1 MKSSLLFVLLSLF
14 FTSNVWAESNCKQQL
29 LHIYQSQKSELE
41 LNDEY
46 QQVFIKCLSEYVKI
60 KTISP
65 QGDEHLA
72 VEFFAAIFS
81 ELRIPFKIYKTPSL
95 VSNQVGQYKS
105 NLIAT
110 IPYNFSENY
119 DWKLGLSKKSIIMSH
134 HMDVVNAVAGQ
145 WINPN
150 FPFGAHIAP
159 DSSGEMYLWGRGTL
173 DMKGIGIAQML
184 SMLRI
189 LRKKIPRQH
198 DLHFL
203 ALADEEEAAS
213 GALGTL
219 QKMRAGEELFALT
232 KARVFLN
239 EGGGGIANTPVDG
252 VNLNVISVEQ
262 KGGAWI
268 KLEHNNVDYLLN
280 RLSRLTLLD
289 VDTQIHRKFRL
300 SQKLNCQLVR
310 ILGPEAKP
318 NVIVSQIA
326 LSLAC
331 EQKNQS
337 ASDIVAHL
345 KTNFSQSMPQDA
357 TLMVEYKQDL
367 FHINIQS
374 KSSSHGSVGMSL
386 SALDIMALVLYRLDL
401 YQPSKKILKPAFYKM
416 HKTHATQ
423 EFIDVLKNYDPA
435 LKFASKLSFIP
446 FIRNMI
452 LKGIEDS
459 FGIDGLFRTSCQF
472 TNLNFQAGKAE
483 AIIDCRLLHTA
494 FALGMD
500 DNHAQTFLKSLNRPR
515 YLGNEI
521 KLSLISGWNYTQ
533 SAHTTDEYAAI
544 VRSIERTDAK
554 TVVAPYL
561 NPAGSDD
568 AWFRNPK
575 AAGIDGVEP
584 LLCFGVFPANFS
596 QDLIATMHG
605 SNERFPLSQALA
617 AQERYFDMI
626 QELDQLK

>member
-1 MKSSLLFVLLSLF
+1 MKSILLFALFSVFLLPTLR
-14 FTSNVWAESNCKQQL
+14 AESNCQQQVL
-29 LHIYQSQKSELE
+29 QIYQSQKTDDELK
-41 LNDEY
+41 DEY
-46 QQVFIKCLSEYVKI
+46 QQVFITCLSEYIKI

-72 VEFFAAIFS
+72 VDFFAAIFS
-81 ELRIPFKIYKTPSL
+81 ELNIPHKIFKTPSL
-95 VSNQVGQYKS
+95 VPGQAGQFKS

-110 IPYNFSENY
+110 IPYNFSKSY
-119 DWKLGLSKKSIIMSH
+119 DWKNGASPKSIIMSH

-145 WINPN
+145 WVNPN
-150 FPFGAHIAP
+150 FPFGAHIAA
-159 DSSGEMYLWGRGTL
+159 DATGEMYLWGRGTL

-184 SMLRI
+184 SMLRVV
-189 LRKKIPRQH
+189 RSKTTRQH

-219 QKMRAGEELFALT
+219 EKMRVGEELFGLT

-268 KLEHNNVDYLLN
+268 KLEHNNVDFLLN
-280 RLSRLTLLD
+280 RLSRLSLLD
-289 VDTQIHRKFRL
+289 VNTSVHKKLRL
-300 SQKLNCQLVR
+300 SKKLNCQIVR
-310 ILGPEAKP
+310 IQGPEAKP
-318 NVIVSQIA
+318 NVIVSQIT
-326 LSLAC
+326 LGLAC

-337 ASDIVAHL
+337 SSSIATML
-345 KTNFSQSMPQDA
+345 RNNFSQAIPSDA
-357 TLMVEYKQDL
+357 TIKVDFKQDL
-367 FHINIQS
+367 FEIDIQT

-386 SALDIMALVLYRLDL
+386 SALDIMAVVLYRLDI
-401 YQPSKKILKPAFYKM
+401 YRPSRKILKPAFYKM

-423 EFIDVLKNYDPA
+423 EFVDVLKNYDPT

-472 TNLNFQAGKAE
+472 TNLKLQAGITE

-500 DNHAQTFLKSLNRPR
+500 DNHAQVFLKTLNRER
-515 YLGNEI
+515 YLGSEI

-533 SAHTTDEYAAI
+533 SSHTSPEYLAI
-544 VRSIERTDAK
+544 VRSIERTDPQ

-575 AAGIDGVEP
+575 AAGIEGVEP

-596 QDLIATMHG
+596 QELIATMHG
-605 SNERFPLSQALA
+605 SNERFPLSQTLT

-626 QELDQLK
+626 QELDKLK